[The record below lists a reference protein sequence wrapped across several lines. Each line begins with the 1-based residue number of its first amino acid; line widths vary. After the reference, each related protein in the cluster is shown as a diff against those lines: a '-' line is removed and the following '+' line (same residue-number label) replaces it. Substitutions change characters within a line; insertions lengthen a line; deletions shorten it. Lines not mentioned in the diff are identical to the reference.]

1 MHAQAPGA
9 LTKWC
14 GFLCL
19 CLADFKKVSSLL
31 KTEYGCPSGGGMKNE
46 GGEERGVGGRGG
58 RRDSRPTTRITL
70 GVTCLPLFRK
80 TPKTPINA
88 TVVLLLS
95 YCICVVV

>member
-1 MHAQAPGA
+1 MHAQAPSA

-14 GFLCL
+14 GFLCM
-19 CLADFKKVSSLL
+19 CLADLKKVSSLL

-46 GGEERGVGGRGG
+46 GGAERGVGVVVRGG
-58 RRDSRPTTRITL
+58 PTTRITL

-80 TPKTPINA
+80 KPKTPINA

-95 YCICVVV
+95 YCFCVVV